1 MVFGK
6 TCSNNKK
13 SLMPID
19 NHSINTLEKFQNRNE
34 FNHNKNDRLFN
45 EKTNLKT
52 QMKAIP
58 NQRIY
63 LKMSRLHK
71 AQVPI
76 FNSKPFIIISLSKLS
91 STICHTILIQLRES
105 HLNK

>member
-45 EKTNLKT
+45 EENKSKNSNEGNSKSTNLP
-52 QMKAIP
+52 QNEQA
-58 NQRIY
+58 
-63 LKMSRLHK
+63 S
-71 AQVPI
+71 
-76 FNSKPFIIISLSKLS
+76 
-91 STICHTILIQLRES
+91 
-105 HLNK
+105 